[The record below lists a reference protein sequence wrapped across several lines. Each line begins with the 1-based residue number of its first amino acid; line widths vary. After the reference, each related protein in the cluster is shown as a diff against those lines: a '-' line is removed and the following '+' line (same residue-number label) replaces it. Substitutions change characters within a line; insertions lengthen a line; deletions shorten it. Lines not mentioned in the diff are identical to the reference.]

1 VEKCSPKVAESG
13 MIIDEYATLKG
24 HMEGTMKIQA
34 VTISVSDLQ
43 SSKRFYEEVLGFE
56 PDILYEKWQSYKS
69 EESSLFGIIE
79 VPDLIRPQTMDI
91 INFTIPNVNSF
102 WNEIKDKVE
111 AEMSPTKTPWGS
123 YKIVVLDPDGYRIGF
138 VEGA

>member
-1 VEKCSPKVAESG
+1 

-24 HMEGTMKIQA
+24 HMEGTMKIQG

-79 VPDLIRPQTMDI
+79 VPDLIRPQIMDI

>member
-1 VEKCSPKVAESG
+1 
-13 MIIDEYATLKG
+13 
-24 HMEGTMKIQA
+24 MKIQA

-56 PDILYEKWQSYKS
+56 PDMLYEKWQSYNS
-69 EESSLFGIIE
+69 EESSFFAIIE
-79 VPDLIRPQTMDI
+79 VPDLVRPQTMDI

-138 VEGA
+138 VEDA